1 MDIERRDGAR
11 VATFVGP
18 ARSTPSRTP
27 DGRHRPRPFNRGRG
41 IVPLRGGR
49 RGIVVAMPHTSA
61 ALLLLSCLILACGD
75 SGAGTA
81 SATGSTG
88 AGATT
93 STGTGDSTGG
103 STASSVPTTGASAGT
118 GTGAVSTSTGAV
130 DPTTGAVDPTTSSTG
145 DVSTTDATT
154 SGSTSGSTSSSTSAA
169 SSSGG
174 PDTTTNGGDPPPA
187 PTMPAGC
194 QGACE
199 CCEPWPISWSAVPGA
214 THYVVRWKCSINPE
228 QVHDVGANTSVADV
242 CNDIEMCNGMC
253 AFTVGYI
260 KVQACN
266 DDGCS
271 ALVNIPADE
280 VPITCGGGCCC

>member
-1 MDIERRDGAR
+1 
-11 VATFVGP
+11 
-18 ARSTPSRTP
+18 
-27 DGRHRPRPFNRGRG
+27 
-41 IVPLRGGR
+41 
-49 RGIVVAMPHTSA
+49 MPHSSA
-61 ALLLLSCLILACGD
+61 ALLLLPCLLLACGD

-93 STGTGDSTGG
+93 TGTGTDATGG
-103 STASSVPTTGASAGT
+103 STASDVPTTGASTGAGT
-118 GTGAVSTSTGAV
+118 GTGAVSTSTGVV
-130 DPTTGAVDPTTSSTG
+130 DPTTGAVDRTTSSTG
-145 DVSTTDATT
+145 DASTTDATT
-154 SGSTSGSTSSSTSAA
+154 SGSTSTASS

-174 PDTTTNGGDPPPA
+174 PDTTTNGGEPPPA

-199 CCEPWPISWSAVPGA
+199 CCEPWPISWAAVPGA

-228 QVHDVGANTSVADV
+228 QVHDVGDKTSVADV
-242 CNDIEMCNGMC
+242 CNDIDMCNGMC

-260 KVQACN
+260 RVQACN

-271 ALVNIPADE
+271 ALVDIPADQA
-280 VPITCGGGCCC
+280 PITCGGGCCC